1 MGGGGCWK
9 GGVGGVCGRGDGGVG
24 GGCGRGGVARPIL
37 SSFPQDQIL
46 SNQSRNLVST
56 INFTNVL

>member
-1 MGGGGCWK
+1 MFAFVGRGVWEGCVGGGMGVWE
-9 GGVGGVCGRGDGGVG
+9 GGVGG
-24 GGCGRGGVARPIL
+24 GGVARPIL

-46 SNQSRNLVST
+46 SNQSRNLVFT